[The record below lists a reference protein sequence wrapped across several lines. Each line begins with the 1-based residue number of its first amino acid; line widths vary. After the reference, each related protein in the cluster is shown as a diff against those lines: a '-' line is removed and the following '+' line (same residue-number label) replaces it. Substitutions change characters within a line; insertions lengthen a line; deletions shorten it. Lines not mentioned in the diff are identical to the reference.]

1 MDTKQSHFALHV
13 GPEHVPK
20 KVAKKTTEKR
30 NLKTIFWDAGK
41 QILVSLLI
49 LVIAFLAMNWRAYYI
64 IAKNEVEKFLGVKEQ
79 SELMKIIEAEEEQKQ
94 PKIVATDQ
102 STINQIKT
110 IPSLPL
116 EIMPPDTR
124 LIIPRINQ
132 NLPVIRVS
140 SEYLIEK
147 DWSAL
152 ETEMQEA
159 LKGGVVH
166 YPGTSLPDQTGNTV
180 ITGHSSYFP
189 WDPGRFK
196 DVFALLHDVVI
207 GDKIALYYN
216 QHKYIYEVSDIQ
228 IVLPSNIDILKQT
241 PDKRMTLITCHP
253 IGTNL
258 KRLIVIATL
267 VEEQI

>member
-1 MDTKQSHFALHV
+1 MDTKPNHLSLHI
-13 GPEHVPK
+13 GPDNHVPK
-20 KVAKKTTEKR
+20 KAKEKR
-30 NLKTIFWDAGK
+30 NIKSIFLDAGK

-49 LVIAFLAMNWRAYYI
+49 LVIAFLAMNWEAYYT
-64 IAKNEVEKFLGVKEQ
+64 IAKNKIEKFMGVEQ
-79 SELMKIIEAEEEQKQ
+79 GTELSKIIEQEEVQRQ

-102 STINQIKT
+102 STLNQIKT

-132 NLPVIRVS
+132 NIPVVRVS

-147 DWSAL
+147 DWNAL
-152 ETEMQEA
+152 EGEMQEA

-216 QHKYIYEVSDIQ
+216 QHKYIYEISDIQ

-241 PDKRMTLITCHP
+241 PDKRLTLITCHP

-258 KRLIVIATL
+258 KRLIVTATL